1 MKKVRIG
8 LLLLFLILT
17 GAWLSAAESVVLENE
32 QPVLTPKTVQADTV
46 RMTWEVY
53 SFTSFSEFSFY
64 GEDRATYK
72 VDWGDGRTETVMG
85 KGADTAVTC
94 RHYYANKG
102 TTYTVLFY
110 GVSK

>member
-32 QPVLTPKTVQADTV
+32 QPVLTPKAAQADTI
-46 RMTWEVY
+46 RITWNVDY
-53 SFTSFSEFSFY
+53 SRKFSFQ
-64 GEDRATYK
+64 GEIGATYK
-72 VDWGDGRTETVMG
+72 VEWGDGETETI
-85 KGADTAVTC
+85 TAEPYPTTC
-94 RHYYANKG
+94 THTYSNPG
-102 TTYTVLFY
+102 SYTVLLY